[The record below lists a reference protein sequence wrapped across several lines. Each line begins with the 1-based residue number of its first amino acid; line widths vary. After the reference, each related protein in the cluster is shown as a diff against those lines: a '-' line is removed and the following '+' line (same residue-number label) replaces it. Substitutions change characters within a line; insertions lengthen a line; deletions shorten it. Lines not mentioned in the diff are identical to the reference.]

1 MLWWEALGLCVDWV
15 EFVWPALGL
24 EKSSAAAAAASA
36 ARVSPDAARA
46 AGRADA
52 MPPAGAESERGAAV
66 GVGSFASPSATE
78 PALTAATTAALA
90 AACSAATA
98 ITRLF
103 VVAAAAGGSAE
114 GVAGTSAA
122 TWREPSPRRPLV
134 ASVEAERRAGLGE

>member
-1 MLWWEALGLCVDWV
+1 MLSWGAWRLCVDWV
-15 EFVWPALGL
+15 EFVRSALGL
-24 EKSSAAAAAASA
+24 EKSSAAASA
-36 ARVSPDAARA
+36 ARVSLDAARA
-46 AGRADA
+46 AGKAGA
-52 MPPAGAESERGAAV
+52 MPPVGAESEQGAAV

-114 GVAGTSAA
+114 GAAGTSAG
-122 TWREPSPRRPLV
+122 TRRERSPRRPLA
-134 ASVEAERRAGLGE
+134 ASVEVERRAGLGE